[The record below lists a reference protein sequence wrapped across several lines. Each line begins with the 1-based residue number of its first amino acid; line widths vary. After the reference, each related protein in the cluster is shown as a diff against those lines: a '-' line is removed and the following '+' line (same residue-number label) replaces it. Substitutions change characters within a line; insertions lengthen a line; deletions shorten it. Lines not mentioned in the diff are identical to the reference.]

1 MLSATAVRLAAI
13 EVLCPTASRKSGSG
27 FPTMAQ
33 HRVFDSRQV
42 AFQDLDHASAFTP
55 ILVLHTTESSAAL
68 RGAASGSDD
77 RDASTLL
84 DIVAE
89 IAVAGDDPADA
100 EVYVRSEDD
109 PQARLVLEALTAQV
123 RYLLEHAPSG
133 RLFRRYAKTISAVE
147 VKTYGSPDLGVRF
160 LRNTIR
166 LRIDVRDDDFDVPS
180 GSLPEPCRS
189 LHAELPAGS
198 YAKAKLDE
206 LAAFFAMQPLPVLA
220 STTITT
226 DLGVTAEGLPQP

>member
-13 EVLCPTASRKSGSG
+13 EVLCPTVMRENGTG
-27 FPTMAQ
+27 FPTLAQ

-42 AFQDLDHASAFTP
+42 AFQDIDLSKAFTP
-55 ILVLHTTESSAAL
+55 VLVLHTAESSAAL
-68 RGAASGSDD
+68 RGAAAGADD
-77 RDASTLL
+77 RDGTTVL

-89 IAVAGDDPADA
+89 IAVAGDDEGDS

-123 RYLLEHAPSG
+123 LYLLEHAPSG
-133 RLFRRYAKTISAVE
+133 RLFRKYARSISSIE
-147 VKTYGSPDLGVRF
+147 IRTYGSPELGVRF

-166 LRIDVRDDDFDVPS
+166 LRIDIPDDDFDVPN

-189 LHAELPAGS
+189 LHMELPDGS
-198 YAKAKLDE
+198 YAKEKLDE
-206 LAAFFAMQPLPVLA
+206 LAAFFVMQSLPDLQNA
-220 STTITT
+220 GITT
-226 DLGVTAEGLPQP
+226 DLGVTGEGLPQS